1 MGEWSLKEHIQ
12 ILLMKIMDSKDALEL
27 WLVRHGQSTW
37 NAEGR
42 IQGHKDAPLSDL
54 GKQQAS
60 ALSNRL
66 AHLEFDAYHSSD
78 SSRAYDTGCLA
89 MPSVDIRK
97 DERLRELSFGEF
109 EGKKRSELS
118 EAEQEVFSMWRKDR
132 GSHVFEAEQSY
143 GIESDQAL
151 ISRFASFVSDLPET
165 GKVIVF
171 SHGGLIRLV
180 LHHFL
185 GASSNFQRTFNI
197 SNTSITKIQIFQD
210 DEFVRIISANDI
222 AHLETL

>member
-1 MGEWSLKEHIQ
+1 
-12 ILLMKIMDSKDALEL
+12 MDSKDALEL

-60 ALSNRL
+60 ALASRL

-89 MPSVDIRK
+89 MPAVNITK
-97 DERLRELSFGEF
+97 DERLRELSFGVF
-109 EGKKRSELS
+109 EGKMRSELS
-118 EAEQEVFSMWRKDR
+118 EAEKEVFSMWRKDR
-132 GSHVFEAEQSY
+132 GSETSKAETFKAEMFAAEQSY
-143 GIESDQAL
+143 GIEADQAV
-151 ISRFASFVSDLPET
+151 INRFKSFLNELPKV

-185 GASSNFQRTFNI
+185 DVSSNFQRTFNI
-197 SNTSITKIQIFQD
+197 SNTSITKIQIFQEE
-210 DEFVRIISANDI
+210 EFVRVISVNDI
-222 AHLETL
+222 AHLEGL